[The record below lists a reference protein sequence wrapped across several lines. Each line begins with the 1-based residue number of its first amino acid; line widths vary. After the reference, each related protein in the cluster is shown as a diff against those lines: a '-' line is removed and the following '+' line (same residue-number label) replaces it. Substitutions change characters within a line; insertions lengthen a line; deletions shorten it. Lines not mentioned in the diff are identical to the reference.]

1 MIKSQYYI
9 SIYKIYRVQHLER
22 NQQHQPDHIR
32 KEKRFKINY
41 PNFHLKK
48 KNKEIKPKERK
59 ISKKQKHQKK
69 ITGNHNVSPCAK
81 EKSEGRQ
88 QFVYIPEGKLS
99 IMAYVSYSNL
109 QLARS
114 GLMKIIWELLFF
126 PSRQMTKIFISLCPV
141 FRKSKQNLF
150 YKILSHLPL

>member
-1 MIKSQYYI
+1 MLAL
-9 SIYKIYRVQHLER
+9 VL
-22 NQQHQPDHIR
+22 R
-32 KEKRFKINY
+32 K
-41 PNFHLKK
+41 
-48 KNKEIKPKERK
+48 
-59 ISKKQKHQKK
+59 
-69 ITGNHNVSPCAK
+69 
-81 EKSEGRQ
+81 KSEGRQ

-99 IMAYVSYSNL
+99 IMVYVSYSNL

-150 YKILSHLPL
+150 YKILSHLPLWLPKSKLIIKTWHGNPKRIILRTMQLFCIFTASKEFKEKCKQNQLESGDSLIETLYLTSCLMLTYRQE